1 MCRSRGAVAALL
13 ALVVLAAGSAIAV
26 AAPEIGTTIA
36 VRNRVMIE
44 SEDAERRR
52 LRKGGKVHQ
61 EEVVETAKS
70 AQAEIRFLDDTKLAV
85 GPSARVVLD
94 KFVFDPNAA
103 PGAIAINLSKGAFR
117 FISGSSPSTA
127 YEIRTPTASM
137 GVRGTVFDVYVAPN
151 GETAVL
157 LHEGAVEVCSATTAG
172 CRRHDV
178 IGRFVHVTLQGLI
191 SLPLPWDGTFL
202 RGVTIAA
209 AFPFVG
215 RRLAIDPL
223 RRLRHA
229 DLLSPATRATKAVT
243 KPVEELTKVP
253 GKVRRALPIRPPF

>member
-1 MCRSRGAVAALL
+1 MSKALGGCAALL
-13 ALVVLAAGSAIAV
+13 ALAFSWADASAE
-26 AAPEIGTTIA
+26 APEIGTTIA
-36 VRNRVMIE
+36 VRNQVMVE
-44 SEDAERRR
+44 SEASERRR
-52 LRKGGKVHQ
+52 LLKGGKVHQ
-61 EEVVETAKS
+61 EEVVETAK
-70 AQAEIRFLDDTKLAV
+70 AALAEIRLLDDTKLAV
-85 GPSARVVLD
+85 GPGARVVLD
-94 KFVFDPNAA
+94 KFVYDPNAK
-103 PGAIAINLSKGAFR
+103 PGAIAINLTKGAFR

-157 LHEGAVEVCSATTAG
+157 LHEGAVDVCAATAAA

-178 IGRFVHVTLQGLI
+178 IGRFVHVGLRGLV
-191 SLPLPWDGTFL
+191 SLPLPWDGTFM

-229 DLLSPATRATKAVT
+229 DLIAPATRATRAVT
-243 KPVEELTKVP
+243 KPVESLTKVP
-253 GKVRRALPIRPPF
+253 RQIRRALPVRPPF

>member
-1 MCRSRGAVAALL
+1 MSRALGACAVLLMLGAGGTQAA
-13 ALVVLAAGSAIAV
+13 S
-26 AAPEIGTTIA
+26 APEIGTTIA
-36 VRNRVMIE
+36 VKNQVMVE
-44 SEDAERRR
+44 SEAAERRR

-61 EEVVETAKS
+61 EEAVETAK
-70 AQAEIRFLDDTKLAV
+70 AALAEIRLIDDTKLAV
-85 GPSARVVLD
+85 GPGARVVLD
-94 KFVFDPNAA
+94 KFIYDPKAA
-103 PGAIAINLSKGAFR
+103 PGSIAINLSRGAFR

-137 GVRGTVFDVYVAPN
+137 GVRGTVFDVYVAPS

-157 LHEGAVEVCSATTAG
+157 LHEGAVDVCSATAAA

-178 IGRFVHVTLQGLI
+178 IGRFVHVGLQGLV
-191 SLPLPWDGTFL
+191 SLPLPWDGTFM

-223 RRLRHA
+223 RRLKHA
-229 DLLSPATRATKAVT
+229 DLLAPASRATRAVT
-243 KPVEELTKVP
+243 KPVENLAKTPRKI
-253 GKVRRALPIRPPF
+253 RRSLPLRPPF